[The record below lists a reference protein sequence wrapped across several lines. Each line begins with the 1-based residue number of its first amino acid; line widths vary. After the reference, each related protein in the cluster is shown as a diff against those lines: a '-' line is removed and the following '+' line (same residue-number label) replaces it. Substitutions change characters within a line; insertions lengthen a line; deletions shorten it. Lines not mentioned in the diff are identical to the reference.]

1 MSGSESSTQRAPPI
15 VNTEKSKSCKRGI
28 VYLGHIPDGL
38 NPKSIRLL
46 LGKFG
51 EIDRIYLELD
61 KSLKKNSKSSKKSR
75 YVEGWVEFKKKSI
88 AKMVAATLNGTT
100 IGGKRRTRFYGALW
114 NLKYLKRFK
123 WSHLTEQMNYEKALV
138 DQKLRIEMRLAKKE
152 ATFQA
157 QMIERSRKKKQIFAD
172 PDRSYKQRATD
183 EQILAE
189 KEDDGLD
196 DQLMADI
203 FK

>member
-1 MSGSESSTQRAPPI
+1 M
-15 VNTEKSKSCKRGI
+15 
-28 VYLGHIPDGL
+28 
-38 NPKSIRLL
+38 
-46 LGKFG
+46 
-51 EIDRIYLELD
+51 
-61 KSLKKNSKSSKKSR
+61 
-75 YVEGWVEFKKKSI
+75 
-88 AKMVAATLNGTT
+88 
-100 IGGKRRTRFYGALW
+100 
-114 NLKYLKRFK
+114 
-123 WSHLTEQMNYEKALV
+123 TEQMNYEKALV

-152 ATFQA
+152 ASFQA
-157 QMIERSRKKKQIFAD
+157 HMIERSRKKKQIFAD

>member
-1 MSGSESSTQRAPPI
+1 MEFKIPKE
-15 VNTEKSKSCKRGI
+15 VN
-28 VYLGHIPDGL
+28 YMYHIS
-38 NPKSIRLL
+38 NFNTRLL
-46 LGKFG
+46 LF
-51 EIDRIYLELD
+51 
-61 KSLKKNSKSSKKSR
+61 
-75 YVEGWVEFKKKSI
+75 
-88 AKMVAATLNGTT
+88 
-100 IGGKRRTRFYGALW
+100 
-114 NLKYLKRFK
+114 RFK